1 VNEKVCELRAD
12 ARSSITFY
20 AFARRKCQE
29 GGRRRAKEGEG
40 GRRRTDGR
48 TGGGTGGGTETE
60 RVRGERA
67 VEQHRHSALL
77 PETAS
82 LARSPL
88 VLRTFGFFTSNHLV
102 VAPILFPALASF
114 LFIFVSHRKAWVE
127 SIYRRLLA

>member
-1 VNEKVCELRAD
+1 MKRFASCEPTRVLQLHFMHSHDVNV
-12 ARSSITFY
+12 
-20 AFARRKCQE
+20 RRVGE
-29 GGRRRAKEGEG
+29 GGRRRAKEA
-40 GRRRTDGR
+40 
-48 TGGGTGGGTETE
+48 E